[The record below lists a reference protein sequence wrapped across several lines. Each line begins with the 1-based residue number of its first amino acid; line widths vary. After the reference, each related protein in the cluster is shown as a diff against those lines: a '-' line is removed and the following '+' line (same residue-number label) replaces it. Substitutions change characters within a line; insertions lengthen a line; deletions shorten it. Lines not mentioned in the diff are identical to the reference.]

1 MRLRKAKFDMDKQ
14 TNKMIT
20 KLKTTCIGIFVFC
33 FMLASAQAQT
43 ENFTGKVNDQSGAA
57 APGISVKIKGT
68 SNGTSTN
75 SEGKFSLVK
84 INPSTLIFSGIG
96 YQTKEVAYTGQSN
109 LTVVLIEDQ
118 QILSEIVVTALGVK
132 REKRNLTY
140 SSQEVKGDQLTQT
153 KEPNL
158 VNALAGKVSG
168 VQITSSSG
176 TPGSSSRIV
185 IRGANSL
192 YGNNE
197 ALMVIDGI
205 PVNND
210 ETGNLN
216 SGPGTNRIADLDPN
230 IIESINV
237 LKGGAATAL
246 YGSDGAKGVIIIT
259 TKAGALNKKPS
270 LNFTSSFSFE
280 KPLIPEIQNKYSLG
294 SNGVYF
300 DGVNQKTSTSWGARM
315 DTLKINGQPAQVY
328 DQSDL
333 FFKTGK
339 TYTNTLALNGGGTYS
354 SYYLSYTNL
363 SQDGTVPSTSFD
375 RNTVFGKF
383 STQVIKDLN
392 ITFSLNYANT
402 KNNRQPEGYALESP
416 VWTIFSAPVSYDLQ
430 PSTNPD
436 GSQRL
441 YRFSRNNPYWVLDNI
456 KNTSVVNRFLP
467 TFNAD
472 YKILPWLTVIE
483 RFGADVFVEQGKY
496 IESLGSV
503 SNPNGRIVN
512 NNTNFRQYNN
522 DLILSANKTA
532 GDFTIDALLG
542 NNIISTYSQNSY
554 ANGLGITVPDFN
566 NISSAST
573 VKFTENSYL
582 TRKIGFYLQSN
593 IDYKKFIIL
602 SLTGRYDGTSVLAK
616 ENNFYPYG
624 SAATSFIFSKFFS
637 KGLSDVM
644 NFGKLRFSYST
655 VGNASIGAYNL
666 LTPYES
672 QNIRN
677 IAFPYQGQSGF
688 LISPTLNN
696 PNLRNERINEFEV
709 GLELGF
715 FKNRLS
721 LETSYFDKK
730 TGNGIIPTVA
740 LAASTGYNSTSVNS
754 AVMRNRGIE
763 VLLNAS
769 PIKTENFNWDLTV
782 NFSRIRNKVL
792 SIGQNLEMIGNGFTY
807 VIVDQPYGVIYGSKY
822 ARNPEGKLLIGDDGL
837 PFQADEQGI
846 IGNINP
852 DYMAGIVNNFK
863 YKQFTF
869 SFALDMKKGGD
880 IQNNVDGYGYFYGTP
895 KVTENREPRVVEG
908 VNVNTGQPN
917 TVSVTGQAYY
927 QRANGV
933 LESVIQDG
941 TYVKLRNAS
950 IGYNFN
956 PNWIKK
962 TGFKNISLNVTGR
975 NLWIYAPHFTG
986 GDPEVSSFGSSNGSQ
1001 GIYSFSTPTSR
1012 SIDFT
1017 LKLTL

>member
-1 MRLRKAKFDMDKQ
+1 MTRLKITLFILTMLCCMQIYGQ
-14 TNKMIT
+14 TSLISGKIT
-20 KLKTTCIGIFVFC
+20 D
-33 FMLASAQAQT
+33 ASGQPI
-43 ENFTGKVNDQSGAA
+43 
-57 APGISVKIKGT
+57 PGISVKVKGT
-68 SNGTSTN
+68 AVGTS
-75 SEGKFSLVK
+75 SDAKGIFSIKSANPATLV
-84 INPSTLIFSGIG
+84 FSGIG
-96 YQTKEVAYTGQSN
+96 YTTKEFAYNGQSN
-109 LTVVLIEDQ
+109 ITIALSEDQ
-118 QILSEIVVTALGVK
+118 QSLNEIVVTALGVK

-140 SSQEVKGDQLTQT
+140 SSQEVKGEQLTQT

-259 TKAGALNKKPS
+259 TKAGSLNKKPS
-270 LNFTSSFSFE
+270 LSFSSSFSME
-280 KPLIPEIQNKYSLG
+280 KPLLPEIQDKYSLG

-339 TYTNTLALNGGGTYS
+339 TYTNTVAVNGGGAYNSYFISYS
-354 SYYLSYTNL
+354 NFA
-363 SQDGTVPSTSFD
+363 QDGTVPGTSFD

-383 STQVIKDLN
+383 STEILKDLN

-402 KNNRQPEGYALESP
+402 KNNRLPEGYSLESP
-416 VWTIFSAPVSYDLQ
+416 VWTIFTAPVSYNLQ
-430 PSTNPD
+430 PALNPD
-436 GSQRL
+436 GTQRL
-441 YRFSRNNPYWVLDNI
+441 FRFSRNNPYWVLDNI
-456 KNTSVVNRFLP
+456 SNTSVVNRFLP

-472 YKILPWLTVIE
+472 YKVLSWLTITE
-483 RFGADVFVEQGKY
+483 RFGADVYVEQGKY

-522 DLILSANKTA
+522 DLIIGANKSF

-542 NNIISTYSQNSY
+542 NNILSTYSEIAY
-554 ANGLGITVPDFN
+554 ANGLGITVPGFE
-566 NISSAST
+566 NIGST
-573 VKFTENSYL
+573 SNINFKETSFL
-582 TRKIGFYLQSN
+582 TRKVGFYLQSN
-593 IDYKKFIIL
+593 IDYKKFLIL

-616 ENNFYPYG
+616 SNSFYPYG
-624 SAATSFIFSKFFS
+624 SAATSFIFSNFFS
-637 KGLSDVM
+637 KELSDIM
-644 NFGKLRFSYST
+644 SFGKLRLSYST
-655 VGNASIGAYNL
+655 VGNASIGPYNL

-672 QNIRN
+672 QAVRN
-677 IAFPYQGQSGF
+677 IAFPYQQQSGF
-688 LISPTLNN
+688 LISPILGN
-696 PNLRNERINEFEV
+696 PNLKNERINEFEI
-709 GLELGF
+709 GLETGF

-721 LETSYFDKK
+721 LEVTYFDKK
-730 TGNGIIPTVA
+730 TKNGIIPNVA
-740 LAASTGYNSTSVNS
+740 LAPSTGFNATSVNT

-763 VLLNAS
+763 LLLNAK
-769 PIKTENFNWDLTV
+769 PIKTENFSWDLTL
-782 NFSRIRNKVL
+782 NYSRIRNKVL
-792 SIGQNLEMIGNGFTY
+792 AIFGNQEYIGNGFT
-807 VIVDQPYGVIYGSKY
+807 VIFRNQPYGVIYGTRY
-822 ARNPEGKLLIGDDGL
+822 ARNNEGKLLIGNDGL
-837 PFQADEQGI
+837 PFAADEQGI
-846 IGNINP
+846 VGDINP
-852 DYMAGIVNNFK
+852 DWMGGIVNNFK
-863 YKQFTF
+863 YKQFTLSF
-869 SFALDMKKGGD
+869 SFDMKKGGD

-895 KVTENREPRVVEG
+895 KVTEDRGPRVVEG
-908 VNVNTGQPN
+908 VNATTGLPN
-917 TVSVTGQAYY
+917 TVSVSGQAYY

-941 TYVKLRNAS
+941 TYVKLRNVS
-950 IGYNFN
+950 MGYNLK
-956 PNWIKK
+956 PTWLQK
-962 TGFKNISLNVTGR
+962 TPFKTIGLQVTGR

-1012 SIDFT
+1012 SVDFS
-1017 LKLTL
+1017 LRLTL

>member
-1 MRLRKAKFDMDKQ
+1 MTRLKITLFILTMLCCMQIYGQ
-14 TNKMIT
+14 TSLISGKIT
-20 KLKTTCIGIFVFC
+20 D
-33 FMLASAQAQT
+33 AS
-43 ENFTGKVNDQSGAA
+43 GLPI
-57 APGISVKIKGT
+57 PGISVKVKGT
-68 SNGTSTN
+68 AVGTS
-75 SEGKFSLVK
+75 SDAKGIFSIKSANPAILV
-84 INPSTLIFSGIG
+84 FSGIG
-96 YQTKEVAYTGQSN
+96 YATKEFAYNGQSN
-109 LTVVLIEDQ
+109 ITITLSEDQ
-118 QILSEIVVTALGVK
+118 QSLNEIVVTALGVK

-140 SSQEVKGDQLTQT
+140 SSQEVKGEQLTQT

-259 TKAGALNKKPS
+259 TKAGSLNKKPGIS
-270 LNFTSSFSFE
+270 FSSSFSME
-280 KPLIPEIQNKYSLG
+280 KPLLPEIQNKYSLG

-339 TYTNTLALNGGGTYS
+339 TYTNTVAINGGGAYN
-354 SYYLSYTNL
+354 SYFISYTNFA
-363 SQDGTVPSTSFD
+363 QDGTVPTTSFD

-383 STQVIKDLN
+383 TTQIVKDLN
-392 ITFSLNYANT
+392 VTFSLNYANT
-402 KNNRQPEGYALESP
+402 KNRRLPEGYALESP

-430 PSTNPD
+430 PSVNTD

-441 YRFSRNNPYWVLDNI
+441 FRFSRNNPYWVLDNI
-456 KNTSVVNRFLP
+456 SNTSVVNRFLP
-467 TFNAD
+467 TFTAD
-472 YKILPWLTVIE
+472 YKPLSWLTITE
-483 RFGADVFVEQGKY
+483 RFGADVYVEQGKY
-496 IESLGSV
+496 TESLLSV

-522 DLILSANKTA
+522 DLILNANKSF
-532 GDFTIDALLG
+532 GDFNIEALLG
-542 NNIISTYSQNSY
+542 NNLISTYSQNGY
-554 ANGLGITVPDFN
+554 ANGLGITIPGFN
-566 NISSAST
+566 NIGSAST
-573 VKFTENSYL
+573 VKFTETSYL

-602 SLTGRYDGTSVLAK
+602 SLTGRYDGTSVLSK
-616 ENNFYPYG
+616 NNSFYPYG
-624 SAATSFIFSKFFS
+624 SAATSFIFSNFFS
-637 KGLSDVM
+637 NGLSEVM
-644 NFGKLRFSYST
+644 NFGKLRLSYST
-655 VGNASIGAYNL
+655 VGNASIGPYGL

-672 QNIRN
+672 QTVRN
-677 IAFPYQGQSGF
+677 TTFPYQGQSGF
-688 LISPTLNN
+688 LISQVLSD
-696 PNLRNERINEFEV
+696 PNLKNERINEFEI
-709 GLELGF
+709 GLETGF
-715 FKNRLS
+715 FKNRLGIE
-721 LETSYFDKK
+721 LTYFDKRTK
-730 TGNGIIPTVA
+730 NGIIPSVA
-740 LAASTGYNSTSVNS
+740 LAPSTGFNATSVNS
-754 AVMRNRGIE
+754 AAMRNRGIE
-763 VLLNAS
+763 VLLNAKPVS
-769 PIKTENFNWDLTV
+769 TPDFSWDLTI
-782 NFSRIRNKVL
+782 NYSRIRNKVL
-792 SIGQNLEMIGNGFTY
+792 SIYKDLKQVGNGFTFIF
-807 VIVDQPYGVIYGSKY
+807 VNQPYGVIYGTRY
-822 ARNPEGKLLIGDDGL
+822 ARNAAGQLLTDDGGL
-837 PFQADEQGI
+837 PFAADEQGI
-846 IGNINP
+846 IGDINP
-852 DYMAGIVNNFK
+852 DWMGGIVNNFK
-863 YKQFTF
+863 YKQFTLSF
-869 SFALDMKKGGD
+869 SFDMKKGGD

-895 KVTENREPRVVEG
+895 KVTEDRGPRIVEG
-908 VNVNTGQPN
+908 VNATTGLPN
-917 TVSVTGQAYY
+917 AVSATGQAYY

-941 TYVKLRNAS
+941 TYVKLRNVS
-950 IGYNFN
+950 LGYNVK
-956 PNWIKK
+956 PAWLQK
-962 TGFKNISLNVTGR
+962 TPFKTIGFQVTGR

-1012 SIDFT
+1012 SVDFS

>member
-1 MRLRKAKFDMDKQ
+1 MA
-14 TNKMIT
+14 IA
-20 KLKTTCIGIFVFC
+20 IFC
-33 FMLASAQAQT
+33 FLRVHAQT
-43 ENFTGKVNDQSGAA
+43 ETITGKVTDATGNAI
-57 APGISVKIKGT
+57 PGISVKVKGT
-68 SNGTSTN
+68 STGASTN
-75 SEGKFSLVK
+75 AAGSFSIKAANSATLV
-84 INPSTLIFSGIG
+84 FSGIG
-96 YQTKEVAYTGQSN
+96 YQTKELVYNGQKN
-109 LTVVLIEDQ
+109 LSISLIEDQ
-118 QILSEIVVTALGVK
+118 QNLSEIVVTALGVK
-132 REKRNLTY
+132 RDKRNLTY
-140 SSQEVKGDQLTQT
+140 SSQEVKGEQLTQT

-259 TKAGALNKKPS
+259 TKAGASNKKPTLS
-270 LNFTSSFSFE
+270 FSSSFSFE

-300 DGVNQKTSTSWGARM
+300 DGVSQKTSTSWGARM

-339 TYTNTLALNGGGTYS
+339 TYTNTIGLTGGGAYS
-354 SYYLSYTNL
+354 SYFLSFTNL
-363 SQDGTVPSTSFD
+363 TQDGTVPATSFD

-416 VWTIFSAPVSYDLQ
+416 VWTVFSAPVSYDLQ

-436 GSQRL
+436 GTQRL
-441 YRFSRNNPYWVLDNI
+441 FRFSRNNPYWVLDNI
-456 KNTSVVNRFLP
+456 KNTSIVNRFLP

-472 YKILPWLTVIE
+472 YKILPWLTITE
-483 RFGADVFVEQGKY
+483 RFGADVYVEQGKY

-522 DLILSANKTA
+522 DLMLNAGKTL

-542 NNIISTYSQNSY
+542 NNIISTYSQNAY

-566 NISSAST
+566 NIGSAST
-573 VKFTENSYL
+573 VKFTESSYL

-616 ENNFYPYG
+616 DNSFYPYG
-624 SAATSFIFSKFFS
+624 SAATSFIFSNFFS
-637 KGLSDVM
+637 EGLSHVM
-644 NFGKLRFSYST
+644 NFGKLRVSYST
-655 VGNASIGAYNL
+655 VGNASIGPYSL

-672 QNIRN
+672 QTIRN

-688 LISPTLNN
+688 LISGTLSD
-696 PNLRNERINEFEV
+696 PNLKNERINEFEV
-709 GLELGF
+709 GLETGF
-715 FKNRLS
+715 FNSRLS
-721 LETSYFDKK
+721 LELTYFNKK
-730 TGNGIIPTVA
+730 TTNGIIPNVA
-740 LAASTGYNSTSVNS
+740 LAPSTGYNATSVNS
-754 AVMRNRGIE
+754 ASMRNKGIE
-763 VLLNAS
+763 ILLNAK
-769 PIKTENFNWDLTV
+769 PIKTENFSWDLTF
-782 NFSRIRNKVL
+782 NYSRIRNKVL
-792 SIGQNLEMIGNGFTY
+792 SIYKDLNQVGNGFTF
-807 VIVDQPYGVIYGSKY
+807 IFLNQPYGVIYGTRY
-822 ARNPEGKLLIGDDGL
+822 ARNASGQILTGDDGL
-837 PFQADEQGI
+837 PFAADEQGI
-846 IGNINP
+846 IGDINP

-869 SFALDMKKGGD
+869 SFAFDMKKGGD

-895 KVTENREPRVVEG
+895 KVTEDRGPRVVEG
-908 VNVNTGQPN
+908 VNVNTGLPN
-917 TVSVTGQAYY
+917 TVSVLGQAYY
-927 QRANGV
+927 QRINSV

-941 TYVKLRNAS
+941 TYVKLRNVS
-950 IGYNFN
+950 LGYSFK
-956 PNWIKK
+956 PSWLTK
-962 TGFKNISLNVTGR
+962 TPFKNVALNVTGR

-1012 SIDFT
+1012 SVDFT

>member
-1 MRLRKAKFDMDKQ
+1 MTRLKITLFILTMLCCMQIYGQ
-14 TNKMIT
+14 TSLISGKIT
-20 KLKTTCIGIFVFC
+20 D
-33 FMLASAQAQT
+33 ASGQPI
-43 ENFTGKVNDQSGAA
+43 
-57 APGISVKIKGT
+57 PGVSVKVKGT
-68 SNGTSTN
+68 AVGTS
-75 SEGKFSLVK
+75 SDAKGVFSIKSANPATLV
-84 INPSTLIFSGIG
+84 FSGIG
-96 YQTKEVAYTGQSN
+96 YTAKEFAYNGQSN
-109 LTVVLIEDQ
+109 ITIALSEDQ
-118 QILSEIVVTALGVK
+118 QSLNEIVVTALGVK

-140 SSQEVKGDQLTQT
+140 SSQEVKGEQLTQT

-185 IRGANSL
+185 IRGANSV

-259 TKAGALNKKPS
+259 TKAGSLNKKPGIS
-270 LNFTSSFSFE
+270 FSSSFSIE
-280 KPLIPEIQNKYSLG
+280 KPLLPEIQNKYSLG

-339 TYTNTLALNGGGTYS
+339 TYTNTVAVNGGGAYN
-354 SYYLSYTNL
+354 SYFLSYSNFA
-363 SQDGTVPSTSFD
+363 QDGTVPGTSFD

-383 STQVIKDLN
+383 TTQIIKDLN
-392 ITFSLNYANT
+392 VTFSLNYANT
-402 KNNRQPEGYALESP
+402 KNNRLPEGYALESP
-416 VWTIFSAPVSYDLQ
+416 VWTIFTAPVSYNLQ
-430 PSTNPD
+430 PAVNPD
-436 GSQRL
+436 GTQRL
-441 YRFSRNNPYWVLDNI
+441 FRFSRNNPYWVLDNI
-456 KNTSVVNRFLP
+456 SNTSVVNRFLP

-472 YKILPWLTVIE
+472 YKVLSWLTITE
-483 RFGADVFVEQGKY
+483 RFGADVYVEQGKY
-496 IESLGSV
+496 IESLGSI
-503 SNPNGRIVN
+503 SNPNGRIIN
-512 NNTNFRQYNN
+512 RNSNFRQYNN
-522 DLILSANKTA
+522 DLIIGANKSF

-542 NNIISTYSQNSY
+542 NNILSTYSEIAY
-554 ANGLGITVPDFN
+554 PNGLGITVPGFE
-566 NISSAST
+566 NIGST
-573 VKFTENSYL
+573 SNINFTEESFL

-593 IDYKKFIIL
+593 IDYKKFLIL

-616 ENNFYPYG
+616 SNSFYPYG
-624 SAATSFIFSKFFS
+624 SAATSFIFSNFFS
-637 KGLSDVM
+637 KELSDIIS
-644 NFGKLRFSYST
+644 FGKLRLSYST
-655 VGNASIGAYNL
+655 VGNASIGPYNL

-672 QNIRN
+672 RPVRN
-677 IAFPYQGQSGF
+677 IAFPYQQQAGF
-688 LISPTLNN
+688 LISQTLGN
-696 PNLRNERINEFEV
+696 PNLKNERINEFEI
-709 GLELGF
+709 GLETGF

-721 LETSYFDKK
+721 LEVTYFDKK
-730 TGNGIIPTVA
+730 TKNGIIPNVA
-740 LAASTGYNSTSVNS
+740 LAPSTGFNATSVNT

-763 VLLNAS
+763 LLLNAK
-769 PIKTENFNWDLTV
+769 PIKTEDFSWDLTL
-782 NFSRIRNKVL
+782 NYSRIRNKVL
-792 SIGQNLEMIGNGFTY
+792 AIFGNQEYIGNGFT
-807 VIVDQPYGVIYGSKY
+807 VIYRNQPYGVIYGTRY
-822 ARNPEGKLLIGDDGL
+822 ARNSEGKLLIGNDGL
-837 PFQADEQGI
+837 PFAADEQGI
-846 IGNINP
+846 IGDINP
-852 DYMAGIVNNFK
+852 DWMGGIVNNFK
-863 YKQFTF
+863 YKQLTLSF
-869 SFALDMKKGGD
+869 SFDMKKGGD

-895 KVTENREPRVVEG
+895 KVTEDRGPRVVEG
-908 VNVNTGQPN
+908 VNATTGLPN
-917 TVSVTGQAYY
+917 TVSVSGQAYY

-941 TYVKLRNAS
+941 TYVKLRNVS
-950 IGYNFN
+950 IGYSLK
-956 PNWIKK
+956 PTWLQK
-962 TGFKNISLNVTGR
+962 TPFKTIGLQVTGR

-1012 SIDFT
+1012 SVDFS
-1017 LKLTL
+1017 LRLTL

>member
-1 MRLRKAKFDMDKQ
+1 
-14 TNKMIT
+14 MI
-20 KLKTTCIGIFVFC
+20 KLKIAFLAIAMLC
-33 FMLASAQAQT
+33 FIQIHAQT
-43 ENFTGKVNDQSGAA
+43 VPISGKITDAAGAA
-57 APGISVKIKGT
+57 LPGISVKIKGT
-68 SNGTSTN
+68 SLGASTDSQGN
-75 SEGKFSLVK
+75 FSIK
-84 INPSTLIFSGIG
+84 GANPSVLVFSGIG
-96 YQTKEVAYTGQSN
+96 FQTIELAYKGQNN
-109 LTVVLIEDQ
+109 LVVVLKDDQ
-118 QILSEIVVTALGVK
+118 QSLNEIVVTALGVK

-140 SSQEVKGDQLTQT
+140 SSQEVKGEQLTQT

-259 TKAGALNKKPS
+259 TKAGSLNKKPS
-270 LNFTSSFSFE
+270 LSFSSSFSME
-280 KPLIPEIQNKYSLG
+280 KPLLPEIQDKYSLG

-339 TYTNTLALNGGGTYS
+339 TYTNTVAVNGGGAYS
-354 SYYLSYTNL
+354 SYFLSYTNFA
-363 SQDGTVPSTSFD
+363 QDGTVPGTSFD

-383 STQVIKDLN
+383 STEILKDLN

-402 KNNRQPEGYALESP
+402 KNNRLPEGYSLESP
-416 VWTIFSAPVSYDLQ
+416 VWTIFTAPVSYNLQ
-430 PSTNPD
+430 PSLNPD
-436 GSQRL
+436 GTQRL
-441 YRFSRNNPYWVLDNI
+441 FRFSRNNPYWVLDNI
-456 KNTSVVNRFLP
+456 SNTSVVNRFLP

-472 YKILPWLTVIE
+472 YKVLSWLTITE
-483 RFGADVFVEQGKY
+483 RFGADVYVEQGKY
-496 IESLGSV
+496 HESLLSV

-522 DLILSANKTA
+522 DLMIGANKSF

-542 NNIISTYSQNSY
+542 NNILSTYNENAY
-554 ANGLGITVPDFN
+554 ANGLGITVPGFD
-566 NISSAST
+566 NIGST
-573 VKFTENSYL
+573 SNINFKETSYL

-593 IDYKKFIIL
+593 IDYKKFLIL

-616 ENNFYPYG
+616 NNSFYPYG
-624 SAATSFIFSKFFS
+624 SAATSFIFSNFFS
-637 KGLSDVM
+637 KELSDIM
-644 NFGKLRFSYST
+644 SFGKLRLSYST
-655 VGNASIGAYNL
+655 VGNASIGPYNL

-672 QNIRN
+672 QTVRN

-688 LISPTLNN
+688 LISQTLSN
-696 PNLRNERINEFEV
+696 PNLKNERINEFEI
-709 GLELGF
+709 GLETGF

-721 LETSYFDKK
+721 LEVTYFDKK
-730 TGNGIIPTVA
+730 TKNGIIPTVA
-740 LAASTGYNSTSVNS
+740 LAPSTGFNYTSVNT

-763 VLLNAS
+763 LLLNAK
-769 PIKTENFNWDLTV
+769 PIKTENFSWDLTL
-782 NFSRIRNKVL
+782 NYSRIRNKVL
-792 SIGQNLEMIGNGFTY
+792 SIGGNLERLNNGFTT
-807 VIVDQPYGVIYGSKY
+807 IFPNQPYGVIAGTRY
-822 ARNPEGKLLIGDDGL
+822 ARNSEGKLLIGNDGL
-837 PFQADEQGI
+837 PFAADEQGI
-846 IGNINP
+846 IGDINP
-852 DYMAGIVNNFK
+852 DWMGGIVNNFK
-863 YKQFTF
+863 YKQFTLSF
-869 SFALDMKKGGD
+869 SFDMKKGGD

-895 KVTENREPRVVEG
+895 KVTEDRGPRVVEG
-908 VNVNTGQPN
+908 VNATTGLPN
-917 TVSVTGQAYY
+917 TVSVSGQAYY

-941 TYVKLRNAS
+941 TYVKLRNVS
-950 IGYNFN
+950 IGYNLN
-956 PNWIKK
+956 PTWLQK
-962 TGFKNISLNVTGR
+962 TPFKTIGLQVTGR

-1012 SIDFT
+1012 SVDFS
-1017 LKLTL
+1017 LRLTL

>member
-1 MRLRKAKFDMDKQ
+1 MTRLKITLFILTMLCCMQIYGQ
-14 TNKMIT
+14 TSPISGKIT
-20 KLKTTCIGIFVFC
+20 D
-33 FMLASAQAQT
+33 ASGQPI
-43 ENFTGKVNDQSGAA
+43 
-57 APGISVKIKGT
+57 PGISVKVKGT
-68 SNGTSTN
+68 AIGTSSDAN
-75 SEGKFSLVK
+75 GIFSIKIANPATLV
-84 INPSTLIFSGIG
+84 FSGIG
-96 YQTKEVAYTGQSN
+96 YTTKEFAYSGQSN
-109 LTVVLIEDQ
+109 ITITLSEDQ
-118 QILSEIVVTALGVK
+118 QSLNEIVVTALGVK

-140 SSQEVKGDQLTQT
+140 SSQEVKGEQLTQS

-259 TKAGALNKKPS
+259 TKAGSLNKKPGIS
-270 LNFTSSFSFE
+270 FSSSFSME
-280 KPLIPEIQNKYSLG
+280 KPLLPEIQNKYSLG

-339 TYTNTLALNGGGTYS
+339 TYTNTVAVNGGGAYN
-354 SYYLSYTNL
+354 SYFLSYTNFA
-363 SQDGTVPSTSFD
+363 QDGTVPGTSFD

-383 STQVIKDLN
+383 TTQIIKDLN
-392 ITFSLNYANT
+392 VTFSLNYANT
-402 KNNRQPEGYALESP
+402 KNNRLPEGYALESP
-416 VWTIFSAPVSYDLQ
+416 VWTIFTAPVSYNLQ
-430 PSTNPD
+430 PAVNPD
-436 GSQRL
+436 GTQRL
-441 YRFSRNNPYWVLDNI
+441 FRFSRNNPYWVLDNI
-456 KNTSVVNRFLP
+456 SNTSVVNRFLP

-472 YKILPWLTVIE
+472 YKVLSWLTITE
-483 RFGADVFVEQGKY
+483 RFGADVYVEQGKY
-496 IESLGSV
+496 IESLGSI
-503 SNPNGRIVN
+503 SNPNGRIIN
-512 NNTNFRQYNN
+512 RNSNFRQYNN
-522 DLILSANKTA
+522 DLIISANKSF

-542 NNIISTYSQNSY
+542 NNILSTYSEIMN
-554 ANGLGITVPDFN
+554 ANGLGITVPGFE
-566 NISSAST
+566 NIGST
-573 VKFTENSYL
+573 SNINFTETSFL
-582 TRKIGFYLQSN
+582 TRKVGFYLQSN
-593 IDYKKFIIL
+593 IDYKKFLIL

-616 ENNFYPYG
+616 SNSFYPYG
-624 SAATSFIFSKFFS
+624 SAATSFIFSNFFS
-637 KGLSDVM
+637 KELSDIM
-644 NFGKLRFSYST
+644 SFGKLRLSYST
-655 VGNASIGAYNL
+655 VGNASIGPYNL

-672 QNIRN
+672 QAVRN
-677 IAFPYQGQSGF
+677 IAFPYQQQSGF
-688 LISPTLNN
+688 LISPTLGN
-696 PNLRNERINEFEV
+696 PNLKNERINEFEI
-709 GLELGF
+709 GLETGF

-721 LETSYFDKK
+721 LEVSYFDKK
-730 TGNGIIPTVA
+730 TKNGIIPNVA
-740 LAASTGYNSTSVNS
+740 LAPSTGFNATSVNT

-763 VLLNAS
+763 LLLNAK
-769 PIKTENFNWDLTV
+769 PIKTEDFSWDLTL
-782 NFSRIRNKVL
+782 NYSRIRNKVL
-792 SIGQNLEMIGNGFTY
+792 AIFGNQEYIGNGFT
-807 VIVDQPYGVIYGSKY
+807 VIFRNQPYGVIYGTRY
-822 ARNPEGKLLIGDDGL
+822 ARNSEGKLLIGNDGL
-837 PFQADEQGI
+837 PFAADEQGI
-846 IGNINP
+846 IGDINP
-852 DYMAGIVNNFK
+852 DWMGGIVNNFK
-863 YKQFTF
+863 YKQFTLSF
-869 SFALDMKKGGD
+869 SFDMKKGGD

-895 KVTENREPRVVEG
+895 KVTEDRGPRVVEG
-908 VNVNTGQPN
+908 VNATTGLPN
-917 TVSVTGQAYY
+917 TVSVSGQAYY

-941 TYVKLRNAS
+941 TYVKLRNVS
-950 IGYNFN
+950 IGYNLK
-956 PNWIKK
+956 PTWLQK
-962 TGFKNISLNVTGR
+962 TPFKTIGLQVTGR

-1012 SIDFT
+1012 SVDFS